1 MTNYEQKHIARVS
14 GWFLL
19 TFWAHVPA
27 FAAIAFFRDTSIV
40 TAGLIG
46 AVAASGP
53 TLLHF
58 VNRGSLLTA
67 LAIAVAGLALSAGLV
82 HLGGG
87 MIEMHFHVF
96 VMLPLLAV
104 FGRVSV
110 VLAGAVTIAVH
121 HVAFFF
127 FLPDSL
133 FNYSATLW
141 IVVLHAVFV
150 VLAAVPGCLIARM
163 FGNYVVGATQ
173 VMSELG
179 GAGAKLSASSDELS
193 RCSSSAAE
201 EANVQAA
208 AVEEISATL
217 QEFSSHARLSNDRL
231 TTVKT
236 KQLAQMRTALG
247 EIETSG
253 AQLNTAM
260 TEIGR
265 SSHAITKIVKTIEE
279 IAFQTNILA
288 LNAAVEA
295 ARAGEVGAGFAVV
308 AGEVRT
314 LAGRAAQA
322 AKETGE
328 LVTLAA
334 QRGGEGAR
342 VNEAVS
348 SRLATVQVA
357 FRELDGLVGEVAQAL
372 SQQVA
377 GVDQMTTAMQS
388 VDQNAQ
394 SGSLRS
400 GELSI
405 TAAALREQAGLV
417 SGAIGELERLT
428 GRRVGERG
436 EASAVPAETAEEAT
450 ARLSLAA

>member
-1 MTNYEQKHIARVS
+1 MNYEQKHIAGVS
-14 GWFLL
+14 RWFLL
-19 TFWAHVPA
+19 AYWAHLPV
-27 FAAIAFFRDTSIV
+27 FAAIAYFRETSIV
-40 TAGLIG
+40 TAVALG
-46 AVAASGP
+46 VAAVSGP

-58 VNRGSLLTA
+58 TQRGSLLTA
-67 LAIAVAGLALSAGLV
+67 MAMGVGGLALSAGLV

-96 VMLPLLAV
+96 VLLPLLAV
-104 FGRVSV
+104 FGRVPV

-127 FLPDSL
+127 FLPASL
-133 FNYSATLW
+133 FNYDATLW

-150 VLAAVPGCLIARM
+150 VLAALPGCLIARM
-163 FGNYVVGATQ
+163 FGNYVVGASQ
-173 VMSELG
+173 VMGELG
-179 GAGAKLSASSDELS
+179 GAGASLANSSDELTA
-193 RCSSSAAE
+193 SSTALAS
-201 EANVQAA
+201 EASVQAA

-217 QEFSSHARLSNDRL
+217 HEFSSQARLSNDRL

-247 EIETSG
+247 AIETSG
-253 AQLNTAM
+253 AKLNTAM
-260 TEIGR
+260 TGIGE
-265 SSHAITKIVKTIEE
+265 SSQAITKIVKTIEE

-322 AKETGE
+322 AQETGG

-334 QRGGEGAR
+334 ERGSEGAR
-342 VNEAVS
+342 VNAEVS

-372 SQQVA
+372 GQQVA
-377 GVDQMTTAMQS
+377 GVDQITSAMES
-388 VDQNAQ
+388 IDKNAQ
-394 SGSLRS
+394 AGSARS
-400 GELSI
+400 EELSA
-405 TAAALREQAGLV
+405 TAIALREQAGLV

-428 GRRVGERG
+428 GRQALEQDAKSKLG
-436 EASAVPAETAEEAT
+436 
-450 ARLSLAA
+450 LAA

>member
-1 MTNYEQKHIARVS
+1 
-14 GWFLL
+14 
-19 TFWAHVPA
+19 
-27 FAAIAFFRDTSIV
+27 
-40 TAGLIG
+40 
-46 AVAASGP
+46 
-53 TLLHF
+53 
-58 VNRGSLLTA
+58 
-67 LAIAVAGLALSAGLV
+67 LALSAGLI

-96 VMLPLLAV
+96 VLLPLLAV
-104 FGRVSV
+104 FGRVPV

-127 FLPDSL
+127 FLPASL
-133 FNYSATLW
+133 FNYNATLW
-141 IVVLHAVFV
+141 VVVLHAAFV
-150 VLAAVPGCLIARM
+150 VLAAGPGCLIALM
-163 FGNYVVGATQ
+163 FGNYVVGAGQ
-173 VMSELG
+173 VMAELG
-179 GAGAKLSASSDELS
+179 GAGNALTTSSDELTAASTSASSD
-193 RCSSSAAE
+193 
-201 EANVQAA
+201 ANVQAA

-217 QEFSSHARLSNDRL
+217 QEFSSQARLSNDRL

-247 EIETSG
+247 AIETSG
-253 AQLNTAM
+253 AKLNTAM
-260 TEIGR
+260 TGIGE
-265 SSHAITKIVKTIEE
+265 SSQAITKIVKTIEE

-322 AKETGE
+322 AQETGG

-334 QRGGEGAR
+334 ERGSEGAR
-342 VNEAVS
+342 VNAEVS

-377 GVDQMTTAMQS
+377 GVDQITSAMESIDKNAQAGSARSEELSATAM
-388 VDQNAQ
+388 
-394 SGSLRS
+394 
-400 GELSI
+400 
-405 TAAALREQAGLV
+405 ALREQAGLV

-428 GRRVGERG
+428 GRQSA
-436 EASAVPAETAEEAT
+436 EAEAKSK
-450 ARLSLAA
+450 LGLAA

>member
-1 MTNYEQKHIARVS
+1 MNYEQKHIASVS
-14 GWFLL
+14 RWFLIAY
-19 TFWAHVPA
+19 WAHLPV
-27 FAAIAFFRDTSIV
+27 FATIAYFRETSV
-40 TAGLIG
+40 VAALVIG
-46 AVAASGP
+46 ALAVSGP
-53 TLLHF
+53 TVLHF
-58 VNRGSLLTA
+58 TQRGSLVTA
-67 LAIAVAGLALSAGLV
+67 MAMGMGGLALSAGLI

-96 VMLPLLAV
+96 VLLPLLAV
-104 FGRVSV
+104 FGRVPV

-127 FLPDSL
+127 FLPASL
-133 FNYSATLW
+133 FNYNATLW

-150 VLAAVPGCLIARM
+150 VLAAGPGCFIARM
-163 FGNYVVGATQ
+163 FGNYVVGAGQ
-173 VMSELG
+173 VMGDLG
-179 GAGAKLSASSDELS
+179 GAGAALATSSDELT
-193 RCSSSAAE
+193 SASTSASAD
-201 EANVQAA
+201 ANVQAA

-217 QEFSSHARLSNDRL
+217 QEFSSQARLSNDRL

-247 EIETSG
+247 AIETSG
-253 AQLNTAM
+253 AKLNTAM
-260 TEIGR
+260 NGIGE
-265 SSHAITKIVKTIEE
+265 SSQAITKIVKTIEE

-322 AKETGE
+322 AQETGG

-334 QRGGEGAR
+334 ERGSEGAR
-342 VNEAVS
+342 VNAEVS

-377 GVDQMTTAMQS
+377 GVEQITSAMESIDKNAQAGSARSEELSATAM
-388 VDQNAQ
+388 
-394 SGSLRS
+394 
-400 GELSI
+400 
-405 TAAALREQAGLV
+405 ALREQAGLV

-428 GRRVGERG
+428 GRQSQDPDAKSKLG
-436 EASAVPAETAEEAT
+436 
-450 ARLSLAA
+450 LAA